1 MPEAVTPEVQEV
13 TLADLVR
20 TLWRRKWVLLVAFL
34 LVFTGGAAY
43 TFLKTPQYTS
53 RATLVALEQQD
64 IIQRWLESR
73 QAAEWVADH
82 LGDPLLSKLFPDE
95 WSASSGGWRNEPPT
109 AEAAGAAVARHVDV
123 TTNPPVSGRTDR
135 TMRVVATLPDAGLA
149 RDVANAF
156 VLSLDVIK
164 PQLQNVT
171 ESALFQQFYDGQNA
185 QDARR
190 QAHTVALEREY
201 WIAVDPAYAATEPS
215 SPNVPLNLLL
225 SAALGVLVGV
235 FAAFAAQWFGNY
247 RVSSR
252 APAVP
257 PPAAPGGPSPPP
269 APPGA
274 ASRTREDP
282 SFRYRGR

>member
-1 MPEAVTPEVQEV
+1 MPEAVTPDAQEV

-34 LVFTGGAAY
+34 LVFTGGVAY
-43 TFLKTPQYTS
+43 TFLQTPQYTS

-95 WSASSGGWRNEPPT
+95 WSSSAGGWRGEPPS
-109 AEAAGAAVARHVDV
+109 AEAAGRAVAEHVGV
-123 TTNPPVSGRTDR
+123 STNPPVSGRTDR
-135 TMRVVATLPDAGLA
+135 TIRVAATLPDAGLA

-215 SPNVPLNLLL
+215 SPNVPLNLTL
-225 SAALGVLVGV
+225 SAVLGALLGV
-235 FAAFAAQWFGNY
+235 FAAFVAQWVGDY

-257 PPAAPGGPSPPP
+257 PPPAPGGPAAPP
-269 APPGA
+269 AGGS
-274 ASRTREDP
+274 SRTREDA
-282 SFRYRGR
+282 SFRYRGK